1 MKVIWRVLMVAALLA
16 GPAVPLMAQPQPS
29 PDEFVPLSEV
39 PPAEQIPAFRLLAV
53 AYGFV
58 WVALVGYTW
67 SLASRINKIE
77 GEIGELERKGR

>member
-1 MKVIWRVLMVAALLA
+1 MRAIWRVVIVTALLA
-16 GPAVPLMAQPQPS
+16 APAVPLMAQPQPS

-39 PPAEQIPAFRLLAV
+39 PPTEQIPAFRLVAV

-58 WVALVGYTW
+58 WVALIGYTW
-67 SLASRINKIE
+67 SLASRISKIE